1 MPTGDDTYA
10 SMTALYADPR
20 NVEGET
26 YGKRWRRH
34 EWSQM
39 VEEQATD
46 NPETQ
51 KVVLAIHAGGIE
63 KGTSE
68 LALAVAGF
76 HPATLAPAA
85 DGRGLHDFW
94 LFEGLLPLGNGRLHV
109 TASHY
114 DDPIAKELVR
124 NARRCISLH
133 GCRDEQARGKIQVGG
148 LDEELREIVLE
159 ELTAAGIPAEL
170 ATDPALN
177 GDESDNIGNRTKV
190 NGCAQLEM
198 GTTFRSSLFGI
209 DTRPRRKSTTNA
221 RFWTLAAALRAALSR
236 VS

>member
-10 SMTALYADPR
+10 SMTLLYADPR
-20 NVEGET
+20 NIEGET
-26 YGKRWRRH
+26 YGKRWKRH
-34 EWSQM
+34 EWSQT
-39 VEEQATD
+39 VEEQTTD
-46 NPETQ
+46 NPETEQ
-51 KVVLAIHAGGIE
+51 IVLAIHGGGIE

-94 LFEGLLPLGNGRLHV
+94 LFDGLLQLGNGRLHV

-114 DDPIAKELVR
+114 DDPIARELVK

-159 ELTAAGIPAEL
+159 ELAAADIPAEL
-170 ATDPALN
+170 ATDPLLN
-177 GDESDNIGNRTKV
+177 GDEPDNIGNRTKV
-190 NGCAQLEM
+190 KGCAQLEM
-198 GTTFRSSLFGI
+198 GTSFRSSLFGI
-209 DTRPRRKSTTNA
+209 DTRPRRKTTTNA
-221 RFWTLAAALRAALSR
+221 KFWTLVAALRAALSR